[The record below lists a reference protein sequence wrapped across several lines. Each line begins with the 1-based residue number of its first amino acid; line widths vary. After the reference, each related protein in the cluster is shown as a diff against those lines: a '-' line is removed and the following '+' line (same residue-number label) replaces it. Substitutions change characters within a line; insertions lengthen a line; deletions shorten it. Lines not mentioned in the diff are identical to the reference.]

1 MKRILGLG
9 LLFLL
14 IVGFA
19 VSNDAVS
26 DQQVK
31 PDDETITTAIIAK
44 LGADELL
51 SNSTIHVDT
60 DNGFVTLSGIVKI
73 PAEADRATELAQEVD
88 GVRQVSSNLKVES
101 SSEADSTNT
110 ELQEGTNQ
118 VRGDVAEATQ
128 GAGST
133 VEETAEKAGN
143 AVEETA
149 EKAGNT
155 VKDAGITSEVKLK
168 LAGDDLLS
176 ALKIDVDTNNGIV
189 SLTGDVKSKEQAD
202 RAVEIAKK
210 VDGVTKV
217 RSKLVVKPS

>member
-1 MKRILGLG
+1 MKTILGLG

-14 IVGFA
+14 IAGFA
-19 VSNDAVS
+19 VSNTAVS

-44 LGADELL
+44 IGADELL

-60 DNGFVTLSGIVKI
+60 DNGFVTLSGIVKT
-73 PAEADRATELAQEVD
+73 PAEAERATELAQEVD

-110 ELQEGTNQ
+110 EIQEGTNQ
-118 VRGDVAEATQ
+118 VRGDLAEATQ
-128 GAGST
+128 RAGST
-133 VEETAEKAGN
+133 VEGTAEKAGN
-143 AVEETA
+143 AV
-149 EKAGNT
+149 
-155 VKDAGITSEVKLK
+155 KDAGITSEIKLK

-189 SLTGDVKSKEQAD
+189 SLTGDVKSKQQAD

-210 VDGVTKV
+210 VDGVEKV